1 MNLSEDLKNEILVH
15 AKDQSPEECCGLII
29 IKKGRIRYKPCK
41 NVSDIPKETFILA
54 TSDYVK
60 AEEEGEIVA
69 VVHSHPF
76 VSPEPSVADKIACE
90 KSNLEWFIVNP
101 TTEKWGYYKPS
112 GFKLPFVGREFHF
125 GIIDCYSLVK
135 DYFKQ
140 ELNIDMRDYLREDR
154 FWERGE
160 SLYEDNF
167 EKEGFVKIPINKIKK
182 HDLLFMHLE
191 ANLPNHAAIYLGEQQ
206 ILHHVQG
213 RLSSRDILG
222 EYYIKNIAF
231 AARHKSL

>member
-1 MNLSEDLKNEILVH
+1 MNLSEGLKNEILVH
-15 AKDQSPEECCGLII
+15 AKDELPKECCGLII
-29 IKKGRIRYKPCK
+29 IKKGRTRYKPCE

-76 VSPEPSVADKIACE
+76 ESPEPSVADKVACE
-90 KSNLEWFIVNP
+90 KSNVEWFIVNP

-112 GFKLPFVGREFHF
+112 GFKLPFVGREFYF

-140 ELNIDMRDYLREDR
+140 ELNIDMNDYFREDR
-154 FWERGE
+154 FWEKGE

-167 EKEGFVKIPINKIKK
+167 EKEGFIKIPINEIKK

-222 EYYIKNIAF
+222 EYYIKNTAF